1 MSDAA
6 PVEFFPAL
14 TAASVGITHGFTGR
28 VPALD
33 VTAERETSLARLE
46 RAHAATRAEI
56 GLGTHAF
63 ITAEQVHGAGVAIVE
78 GGAAGTF
85 AGVDGLITAT
95 AGICLG
101 IHVADCGP
109 VYLVDPVRRVIA
121 LLHSGRKGTEQ
132 AITTIAI
139 RTMQR
144 EFGCDPA
151 EMIVQLGPCIR
162 PPHYE
167 IDFAVEILRQAR
179 EAGVREVHDCGTC
192 TGANVSRYYSY
203 RVEKGRTGRMLALLA
218 LALP

>member
-1 MSDAA
+1 MNAAA

-14 TAASVGITHGFTGR
+14 RALEVAHAFTGR

-33 VTAERETSLARLE
+33 VSVEREAALARLE
-46 RAHAATRAEI
+46 RAHAVARDQI
-56 GLGTHAF
+56 GLSAHSF
-63 ITAEQVHGAGVAIVE
+63 ITAGQIHGAEVAIVDASS
-78 GGAAGTF
+78 AAEVPR
-85 AGVDGLITAT
+85 VDGLITA
-95 AGICLG
+95 ARGVCIG

-109 VYLVDPVRRVIA
+109 VFLADPVRRVVA

-132 AITTIAI
+132 GITTVAI

-144 EFGCDPA
+144 EFGSDPA
-151 EMIVQLGPCIR
+151 DIVVQLGPCIR
-162 PPHYE
+162 PPLYE
-167 IDFAVEILRQAR
+167 IDFAAVIVRQAR

-218 LALP
+218 LA